1 MAMEINGAPVQAQ
14 PRPGQCLRTFLREQ
28 GNFGVKKGCDGGDCG
43 ACTVH
48 VDGTPVHSCIYPA
61 VRAEGHAVTT
71 IEGLAATSEGADLH
85 PMQQQFL
92 DRQGFQCGFCTAGMV
107 MTAATFDDGQK
118 ENLPRNL
125 KGNLCRCTGYR
136 AIADAVC
143 GHEGHPAPEGPGSGI
158 AGGGQPAPEPG
169 RLGDDVPAPASRAVV
184 TGQARYTLDVPA
196 EALPGLLHMK
206 LVRSPHAHARVLSI
220 DTSAA
225 MEVPGVVAVLTAED
239 APDQLYSS
247 AQHELFTDDPDDTR
261 LLDTVVRFRG
271 QRVAAVVAESVGA
284 AEAGVRAVRVEYQEL
299 AAVFTPQDAIRPG
312 APSVHGDKDAG
323 TARIA
328 QPERNIVAELHSEL
342 GSVSDGFAAADF
354 LHEQT
359 YRTQRVQH
367 VALET
372 HASIASVDDDGR
384 LQVRTSTQVP
394 FLVRRTLCRVFG
406 LPEDQV
412 HVVAGRVGGG
422 FGGKQE
428 VLAEDIAAL
437 AALKLRRPV
446 QLEFTRTEQ
455 FTAST
460 TRHPFTIK
468 LKAGASSDGRLTA
481 LQLDVLTNTGAYGN
495 HAPGVMFHG
504 CGESLAV
511 YKCANKKVDAL
522 AVYTNTVPSGAFRGY
537 GLSQMIFAIESAID
551 ELAAGIGMDPLEFRR
566 RNMVREGDD
575 MLSTHAEPEE
585 DVHYGSYGLDQC
597 TRLVQDA
604 LERGRERYRAAG
616 LDDLGPDWV
625 TGEGTALSMID
636 TVPPRGHFAH
646 SRLRLLA
653 DGTYAADVGTAEF
666 GNGTTTVHAQ
676 LAATAL
682 STVAARVTVRQSDT
696 DLIEH
701 DTGAFG
707 SAGTVVAGKATLAA
721 AEELAVRI
729 RAFAA
734 GVRQI
739 QSSGCVLDGDAVVC
753 EGTRVPLTE
762 LFDAARQA
770 GVELEAEG
778 RWGGTPRSVAFN
790 VHGFR
795 VAVNTGTGELR
806 ILQSVQ
812 AADAGV
818 VVNPRQCRG
827 QIEGGIAQALG
838 AALYEEVRVDD
849 GGRVTTDILRQY
861 HIPSFAD
868 VPRSEVYFAD
878 TNDSMGPLGAKS
890 MSESPFNPVAP
901 ALANAIRN
909 ATGVRFAELPIARDR
924 IYLGLKEAGLVPASA
939 PADSFP
945 ADSISAGSIS
955 AGAGDAESLFAP

>member
-1 MAMEINGAPVQAQ
+1 MAIEINGTPAGAD

-28 GNFGVKKGCDGGDCG
+28 GNTGVKKGCDGGDCG

-61 VRAEGHAVTT
+61 VRAEGHSVTT
-71 IEGLAATSEGADLH
+71 IEGLAAAAGGPEGQLH
-85 PMQQQFL
+85 PVQQQFME
-92 DRQGFQCGFCTAGMV
+92 RQGFQCGFCTAGMV
-107 MTAATFDDGQK
+107 MTAATFDENQK
-118 ENLPRNL
+118 ENLPRSL

-136 AIADAVC
+136 AIGDAVC
-143 GHEGHPAPEGPGSGI
+143 GHPGHPDPDGPGSGI
-158 AGGGQPAPEPG
+158 AGEGQPDPVQG

-184 TGQARYTLDVPA
+184 TGASRYTLD
-196 EALPGLLHMK
+196 LPRDQQQALLHLK
-206 LVRSPHAHARVLSI
+206 ILRSPHAHARVVSI
-220 DTSAA
+220 DADAA
-225 MEVPGVVAVLTAED
+225 LKIPGVVAVFTHAD
-239 APDQLYSS
+239 APEQLFST

-261 LLDTVVRFRG
+261 VLDDVVRFIG
-271 QRVAAVVAESVGA
+271 QRVAAVVAESVDA
-284 AEAGVRAVRVEYQEL
+284 AEAGVRALTVEYEEL
-299 AAVFTPQDAIRPG
+299 PAVFSPQEALLPG
-312 APSVHGDKDAG
+312 APLVHGDKDGSAS
-323 TARIA
+323 RIA
-328 QPERNIVAELHSEL
+328 RPDGNVVAELHSEL
-342 GSVSDGFAAADF
+342 GSVADGFAAADF
-354 LHEQT
+354 IHEQT
-359 YRTQRVQH
+359 YQTQRVQH

-372 HASIASVDDDGR
+372 HAAIASVDDEGR
-384 LQVRTSTQVP
+384 LQVRTSSQVP

-406 LPEDQV
+406 LPEGKV

-428 VLAEDIAAL
+428 VLTEDLVAL
-437 AALKLRRPV
+437 AALKLQRPV
-446 QLEFTRTEQ
+446 QLELTRTEQ
-455 FTAST
+455 FTATT

-468 LKAGASSDGRLTA
+468 LKAGASREGRLTA
-481 LQLDVLTNTGAYGN
+481 LELDVVTNTGAYGN
-495 HAPGVMFHG
+495 HGPGVMFHG

-511 YKCANKKVDAL
+511 YNCANKKVDAHS
-522 AVYTNTVPSGAFRGY
+522 VYTHTVPSGAFRGY
-537 GLSQMIFAIESAID
+537 GLSQMIFAIESAMD

-566 RNMVREGDD
+566 RNMVREGDH
-575 MLSTHAEPEE
+575 MLSTRPDPEE

-597 TRLVQDA
+597 LNLVRDA
-604 LERGRERYRAAG
+604 LDRGKARYRDAG
-616 LDDLGPDWV
+616 LADLGPDWMV
-625 TGEGTALSMID
+625 GEGAALSMID

-646 SRLRLLA
+646 SHVRLLP
-653 DGTYAADVGTAEF
+653 DGTYQADVGTAEF

-682 STVAARVTVRQSDT
+682 STEASRVGVRQSDT
-696 DLIEH
+696 DLVEH

-734 GVRQI
+734 GIRQT
-739 QSSGCVLDGDAVVC
+739 QASACVLEGGAVVVD
-753 EGTRVPLTE
+753 GTPVALAE
-762 LFDAARQA
+762 LAQAAADA
-770 GVELEAEG
+770 GVELAAEG

-795 VAVNTGTGELR
+795 VAVNRGTGELK

-838 AALYEEVRVDD
+838 ATLYEEVVVDD
-849 GGRVTTDILRQY
+849 AGKVTTDILRQY
-861 HIPSFAD
+861 HIPTFAD

-878 TNDSMGPLGAKS
+878 TNDKMGPLGAKS

-909 ATGVRFAELPIARDR
+909 ATGVRFASLPIARDR
-924 IYLGLKEAGLVPASA
+924 LYLGLKETGLVRRLDHVPT
-939 PADSFP
+939 
-945 ADSISAGSIS
+945 
-955 AGAGDAESLFAP
+955 